1 MRKAPSGTH
10 TISLKRLDGVI
21 PGSPFTTRAM
31 PSECCGDDNA
41 TAITVAGPELAFY
54 HPAHCSP
61 RKVRRYQHAVTGDK
75 SERKEGPVLTSALY
89 PGRGCGGRVG
99 GRHPARAARSGV
111 GGHRDGTAAPRDATA
126 VPATGQTPAA
136 AELPVHN
143 GR

>member
-75 SERKEGPVLTSALY
+75 SERKEGSVLTSALY
-89 PGRGCGGRVG
+89 PGRGCGG
-99 GRHPARAARSGV
+99 GRRPARAARSGV
-111 GGHRDGTAAPRDATA
+111 GGHRDGTA
-126 VPATGQTPAA
+126 VPATGQAPAA
-136 AELPVHN
+136 AELPVHH

>member
-31 PSECCGDDNA
+31 PSERCGDDNA

-54 HPAHCSP
+54 HPAHCPP

-75 SERKEGPVLTSALY
+75 SERKEGSVLTSALY
-89 PGRGCGGRVG
+89 PGRGCGGRVAG
-99 GRHPARAARSGV
+99 GTPGRAPEDGAART
-111 GGHRDGTAAPRDATA
+111 R
-126 VPATGQTPAA
+126 
-136 AELPVHN
+136 
-143 GR
+143 